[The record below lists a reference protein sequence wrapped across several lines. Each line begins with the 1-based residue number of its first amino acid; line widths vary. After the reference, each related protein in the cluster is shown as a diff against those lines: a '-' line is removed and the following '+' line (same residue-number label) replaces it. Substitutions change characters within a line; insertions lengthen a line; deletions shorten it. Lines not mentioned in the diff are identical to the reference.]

1 MKTRFSSIVKY
12 RHSQM
17 QEAEAA
23 LQQALARVQK
33 AKKEL
38 EEAKAGLADV
48 KAPKTGAMQNFLASR
63 TLLDAQLR
71 LIEKNEEWV
80 AYEESQVNAA
90 REQLQKS
97 MQEYEKFKYLET
109 EEIKKIQKT
118 LQKKEN
124 KLLDELAMIG
134 FNQKEER
141 R

>member
-1 MKTRFSSIVKY
+1 M
-12 RHSQM
+12 
-17 QEAEAA
+17 
-23 LQQALARVQK
+23 QQALARVQK

>member
-1 MKTRFSSIVKY
+1 
-12 RHSQM
+12 M